1 MFCISKRPK
10 KKCSTKLL
18 SQKMYMHFYLQCSMT
33 PALCSWTSQLS
44 QHHSHSSQRTAR
56 NTPTIAASLSVLHA
70 EEHCFLY
77 VCICFQLKNWME
89 ISIINYK
96 NKMSRRRPT
105 TLMAKDTPLW
115 ISHNSL
121 IDHLIT
127 LQGYKQSQSRTIEV
141 RELALKK
148 IEPKQK
154 LRAKITLNAKNMHS
168 VCKGRMFMG
177 HPWCAVDVPI
187 FSLAA
192 VEENG

>member
-1 MFCISKRPK
+1 M
-10 KKCSTKLL
+10 
-18 SQKMYMHFYLQCSMT
+18 
-33 PALCSWTSQLS
+33 
-44 QHHSHSSQRTAR
+44 
-56 NTPTIAASLSVLHA
+56 
-70 EEHCFLY
+70 
-77 VCICFQLKNWME
+77 CFQLKNWME

-96 NKMSRRRPT
+96 NKMNRRRPT

-148 IEPKQK
+148 IEPKHK
-154 LRAKITLNAKNMHS
+154 LRANITLNGKNMHS

>member
-1 MFCISKRPK
+1 MQHQTFESENVYTFLPAVLDDPSAVLLDQSVVATPLAFLSKDCK
-10 KKCSTKLL
+10 KHTQKRVPQLL
-18 SQKMYMHFYLQCSMT
+18 
-33 PALCSWTSQLS
+33 P
-44 QHHSHSSQRTAR
+44 
-56 NTPTIAASLSVLHA
+56 LSVLHA
-70 EEHCFLY
+70 DEHCFLY
-77 VCICFQLKNWME
+77 VRICFQLKNWME

-115 ISHNSL
+115 ISHISL

-148 IEPKQK
+148 IKPKCK
-154 LRAKITLNAKNMHS
+154 LRANITLNGKNMHS
-168 VCKGRMFMG
+168 VCKERMFMG
-177 HPWCAVDVPI
+177 HPWCTVDVPI
-187 FSLAA
+187 FPLAA

>member
-1 MFCISKRPK
+1 
-10 KKCSTKLL
+10 
-18 SQKMYMHFYLQCSMT
+18 MYKHFYLQCSMT

-56 NTPTIAASLSVLHA
+56 NTPRKGYHNCCLWVCCMQRSIAFCMYTYVFSSRTGWKSASL
-70 EEHCFLY
+70 
-77 VCICFQLKNWME
+77 
-89 ISIINYK
+89 NYK

-105 TLMAKDTPLW
+105 TLMAEDTPLW

-127 LQGYKQSQSRTIEV
+127 LQGYKHSQSRTIEV

-148 IEPKQK
+148 IEPKCK
-154 LRAKITLNAKNMHS
+154 LRANITLNGKNMLS